1 MATTIKKMKRGM
13 IRMTMKAMKMAI
25 EVVMKATEGGREMRT
40 REGSGVGCVMNSFE
54 MSQSGFE

>member
-1 MATTIKKMKRGM
+1 
-13 IRMTMKAMKMAI
+13 MTMKAMKMAI